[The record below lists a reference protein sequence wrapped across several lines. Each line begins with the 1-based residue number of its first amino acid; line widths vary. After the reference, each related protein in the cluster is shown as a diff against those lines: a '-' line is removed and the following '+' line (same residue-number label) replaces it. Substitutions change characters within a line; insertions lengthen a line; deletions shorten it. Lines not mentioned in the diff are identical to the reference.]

1 MTPRIAYLILM
12 LNSFVPLLAQS
23 IDFKLA
29 KAGCAEFKNFIICYG
44 LSTNNLNTE
53 IKFYKIT
60 KDFSITDSLIIKVN
74 DRKSENYLSLF
85 HDTLHGYFNVY
96 VQQIGEKRT
105 EIYRLNKQFKVIAII
120 KDVEVTRLNNKDIF
134 EQKPY
139 YYNEFVYSI
148 KSENDTSGKQF
159 YLNKFSLKD
168 SLKNFEYKQTW
179 QFPFEKKDIRY
190 AEVIYA
196 NLNFVFVHASLFKG
210 NKKGEWLLK
219 LDAKNGKIIKGT
231 KLNKNNESFT
241 YIPGYFTF
249 DYNKKSFSLV
259 GEKLREDE
267 LNFNKLQFKPNTLSS
282 FYLLQIDSLGEILN
296 RFDLKTTIVS
306 TTPSKKE
313 TEIYLT
319 RLSKITAL
327 TESYVECELDVYKKK
342 FANCYVYA
350 QSARRKFELNSE
362 LASISTHT
370 ISPNILIETNYITRD
385 KFDINGQVCTE
396 QVENIENLYRKAP
409 LLDVKQGF
417 AEQKDKNP
425 KWLLKKSHPKSG
437 LISYSILKPGLKS
450 YELNLVNEYS
460 KDQNSGLIVLNTEN
474 FAIFSQTSETN
485 FSIKLSKW

>member
-1 MTPRIAYLILM
+1 MKLP
-12 LNSFVPLLAQS
+12 AQS
-23 IDFKLA
+23 LDLKLA
-29 KAGCAEFKNFIICYG
+29 NASCGEFKNFFVCYG
-44 LSTNNLNTE
+44 LTTNHLNTE

-60 KDFSITDSLIIKVN
+60 KTLSIVDSLIIKVN
-74 DRKSENYLSLF
+74 GSKPENYLLLT
-85 HDTLHGYFNVY
+85 HDTLHGYFDVY
-96 VQQIGEKRT
+96 AQRVGEKT
-105 EIYRLNKQFKVIAII
+105 TDIYRVNKLFKVIAII
-120 KDVEVTRLNNKDIF
+120 KQVEVARLNSKDVF

-148 KSENDTSGKQF
+148 KSEHDTSGKQF
-159 YLNKFSLKD
+159 YLNKYSLND
-168 SLKNFEYKQTW
+168 SLKNFEYKRLW

-196 NLNFVFVHASLFKG
+196 NSNFVFVHVSLFKG
-210 NKKGEWLLK
+210 NKKGEWILK
-219 LDAKNGKIIKGT
+219 LDAKNGKIIKGI

-249 DYNKKSFSLV
+249 DYNKKSFFLT
-259 GEKLREDE
+259 GEKLSEDE

-282 FYLLQIDSLGEILN
+282 FYLLQIDSLGEISN

-306 TTPSKKE
+306 TIPGKKE
-313 TEIYLT
+313 AEIYLT

-327 TESYVECELDVYKKK
+327 TESYVECELDIYKKK
-342 FANCYVYA
+342 FTNCYVYA
-350 QSARRKFELNSE
+350 QSVLRKFELNIE
-362 LASISTHT
+362 LSSISTHT
-370 ISPNILIETNYITRD
+370 INPNILIETNYITRD
-385 KFDINGQVCTE
+385 KFDINGQVCIE

-425 KWLLKKSHPKSG
+425 KWLLKKSYPKSD

-450 YELNLVNEYS
+450 YELNLVNEYN
-460 KDQNSGLIVLNTEN
+460 KDQNSGLIVLNTES